1 MFPLLDTLV
10 AVYEIGQFTL
20 AADELKV
27 SQSTVSSRI
36 AQLERMVG
44 APLFVRNAK
53 SDVTPTEAGRLLY
66 RAATG
71 IDGTWRDA
79 CEQIARMRESRE
91 PLSVAFSHTTAAV
104 LLPVALLVMAEA
116 LSGFDCSIRVLNS
129 DAILEQ
135 AGMKAVQLGVVEKP
149 IVNDS
154 VDRVTLREDRLVL
167 AGDPHGVWMV
177 REHGSGVRYYTDLYF
192 KTVGFMP
199 SRMIEVANNAAI
211 GAALAAG
218 FGCSLVSAAAVP
230 AGDPHG
236 VWMVREHGSGVR
248 YYTDLY
254 FKTVGFMPSRMIEV
268 ANNAAIG
275 AALAAGFGC
284 SLVSAA
290 AVPAGVPTRELG
302 DEFVRR
308 FYALVPRSGL
318 TPGQRELA
326 GRVIAALRG

>member
-104 LLPVALLVMAEA
+104 LLPVALPVMAEA

-135 AGMKAVQLGVVEKP
+135 TGMKAVQLGVVEKP

-192 KTVGFMP
+192 KTVGSMP
-199 SRMIEVANNAAI
+199 SRMIEVANN
-211 GAALAAG
+211 
-218 FGCSLVSAAAVP
+218 
-230 AGDPHG
+230 
-236 VWMVREHGSGVR
+236 
-248 YYTDLY
+248 T
-254 FKTVGFMPSRMIEV
+254 
-268 ANNAAIG
+268 AIG

-326 GRVIAALRG
+326 GRVITALRG

>member
-104 LLPVALLVMAEA
+104 LLPVALPVMAKA

-218 FGCSLVSAAAVP
+218 FGCSLVSAGARARANTNARGGGGRPCRP
-230 AGDPHG
+230 AC
-236 VWMVREHGSGVR
+236 RHGSWATSSCGGSMR
-248 YYTDLY
+248 WC
-254 FKTVGFMPSRMIEV
+254 R
-268 ANNAAIG
+268 
-275 AALAAGFGC
+275 
-284 SLVSAA
+284 
-290 AVPAGVPTRELG
+290 VPV
-302 DEFVRR
+302 
-308 FYALVPRSGL
+308 
-318 TPGQRELA
+318 
-326 GRVIAALRG
+326 

>member
-1 MFPLLDTLV
+1 
-10 AVYEIGQFTL
+10 
-20 AADELKV
+20 
-27 SQSTVSSRI
+27 
-36 AQLERMVG
+36 
-44 APLFVRNAK
+44 
-53 SDVTPTEAGRLLY
+53 
-66 RAATG
+66 
-71 IDGTWRDA
+71 
-79 CEQIARMRESRE
+79 
-91 PLSVAFSHTTAAV
+91 
-104 LLPVALLVMAEA
+104 
-116 LSGFDCSIRVLNS
+116 
-129 DAILEQ
+129 
-135 AGMKAVQLGVVEKP
+135 MKAVQLGVVEKP

-192 KTVGFMP
+192 KTVGSMP

-218 FGCSLVSAAAVP
+218 FGCS
-230 AGDPHG
+230 
-236 VWMVREHGSGVR
+236 
-248 YYTDLY
+248 T
-254 FKTVGFMPSRMIEV
+254 
-268 ANNAAIG
+268 
-275 AALAAGFGC
+275 
-284 SLVSAA
+284 VSAA

>member
-104 LLPVALLVMAEA
+104 LLPVALPVMAEA

-135 AGMKAVQLGVVEKP
+135 TGMKAVQLGVVEKP

-154 VDRVTLREDRLVL
+154 VDRVTLHEDRLVL

-192 KTVGFMP
+192 KTVG
-199 SRMIEVANNAAI
+199 S
-211 GAALAAG
+211 
-218 FGCSLVSAAAVP
+218 
-230 AGDPHG
+230 
-236 VWMVREHGSGVR
+236 
-248 YYTDLY
+248 
-254 FKTVGFMPSRMIEV
+254 MPSRMIEV

>member
-91 PLSVAFSHTTAAV
+91 PLSVAFSHTMAAV
-104 LLPVALLVMAEA
+104 LLPVALPVMAEA

-135 AGMKAVQLGVVEKP
+135 TGMKAVQLGVVEKP
-149 IVNDS
+149 IVNARS
-154 VDRVTLREDRLVL
+154 IVSRCARTGWCWPVIRMACGWCASTAPACAITRICTSSGRLRCRL
-167 AGDPHGVWMV
+167 A
-177 REHGSGVRYYTDLYF
+177 
-192 KTVGFMP
+192 
-199 SRMIEVANNAAI
+199 
-211 GAALAAG
+211 
-218 FGCSLVSAAAVP
+218 
-230 AGDPHG
+230 
-236 VWMVREHGSGVR
+236 
-248 YYTDLY
+248 
-254 FKTVGFMPSRMIEV
+254 
-268 ANNAAIG
+268 
-275 AALAAGFGC
+275 
-284 SLVSAA
+284 
-290 AVPAGVPTRELG
+290 
-302 DEFVRR
+302 
-308 FYALVPRSGL
+308 
-318 TPGQRELA
+318 
-326 GRVIAALRG
+326 

>member
-104 LLPVALLVMAEA
+104 LLPVALPVMAEV

-192 KTVGFMP
+192 KTVGSMP

-211 GAALAAG
+211 GAAL
-218 FGCSLVSAAAVP
+218 
-230 AGDPHG
+230 
-236 VWMVREHGSGVR
+236 
-248 YYTDLY
+248 
-254 FKTVGFMPSRMIEV
+254 
-268 ANNAAIG
+268 
-275 AALAAGFGC
+275 
-284 SLVSAA
+284 AA

>member
-104 LLPVALLVMAEA
+104 LLPVALPVMAEA
-116 LSGFDCSIRVLNS
+116 QQLVGDQPGRVL
-129 DAILEQ
+129 DAGLALVAGTDVPLADRELDDHADQQRDDQRAEQ
-135 AGMKAVQLGVVEKP
+135 FE
-149 IVNDS
+149 
-154 VDRVTLREDRLVL
+154 
-167 AGDPHGVWMV
+167 
-177 REHGSGVRYYTDLYF
+177 SGVLLE
-192 KTVGFMP
+192 P
-199 SRMIEVANNAAI
+199 
-211 GAALAAG
+211 
-218 FGCSLVSAAAVP
+218 
-230 AGDPHG
+230 
-236 VWMVREHGSGVR
+236 
-248 YYTDLY
+248 
-254 FKTVGFMPSRMIEV
+254 
-268 ANNAAIG
+268 
-275 AALAAGFGC
+275 
-284 SLVSAA
+284 
-290 AVPAGVPTRELG
+290 
-302 DEFVRR
+302 
-308 FYALVPRSGL
+308 
-318 TPGQRELA
+318 
-326 GRVIAALRG
+326 

>member
-1 MFPLLDTLV
+1 
-10 AVYEIGQFTL
+10 
-20 AADELKV
+20 
-27 SQSTVSSRI
+27 
-36 AQLERMVG
+36 
-44 APLFVRNAK
+44 
-53 SDVTPTEAGRLLY
+53 
-66 RAATG
+66 
-71 IDGTWRDA
+71 
-79 CEQIARMRESRE
+79 MRESRE

-104 LLPVALLVMAEA
+104 LLPVALPVMAEA

-135 AGMKAVQLGVVEKP
+135 TGMKAVQLGVVEKP

-167 AGDPHGVWMV
+167 AGEPHGVWMV

-192 KTVGFMP
+192 KTVGSMP
-199 SRMIEVANNAAI
+199 SR
-211 GAALAAG
+211 
-218 FGCSLVSAAAVP
+218 
-230 AGDPHG
+230 
-236 VWMVREHGSGVR
+236 R
-248 YYTDLY
+248 
-254 FKTVGFMPSRMIEV
+254 IEV